1 MNYPL
6 IVMGILAIIYGGAIL
21 ILKKKSPQRLTKLT
35 EMQERL
41 GDKKANRFYAI
52 SYGLLPV
59 LVGMI
64 VILAEVIKEIYM
76 SA

>member
-6 IVMGILAIIYGGAIL
+6 IVMGILAIIYGATIL
-21 ILKKKSPQRLTKLT
+21 ILKKKSPQKLTKLT

-41 GDKKANRFYAI
+41 GDKKANRFYVI

-59 LVGMI
+59 LVGVI
-64 VILAEVIKEIYM
+64 VILAEVIKEIYI
-76 SA
+76 SV